1 MNIIKKYIFN
11 LWDYQL
17 RLDDF
22 STGEEYYSYHIKYL
36 CKSFIFTN
44 VFVFLYVFFI
54 FYIIDLFSLNDT
66 REVSNNLFSL
76 FFVAAPL
83 AIFWFWNVLILSISN
98 DVYKQNTSHAS
109 GFYIGVSWIA
119 SMIIVL
125 VPVYLYIILAHI
137 VIIMN

>member
-17 RLDDF
+17 KLDDF

-36 CKSFIFTN
+36 CKSFIITN
-44 VFVFLYVFFI
+44 AFVFLYVFFI
-54 FYIIDLFSLNDT
+54 LYIIDLFSLNDT

-83 AIFWFWNVLILSISN
+83 VIFWFWNVLILGISN
-98 DVYKQNTSHAS
+98 NVYKQNTSHAS
-109 GFYIGVSWIA
+109 GFFTIVSWTA
-119 SMIIVL
+119 SMIIVCI
-125 VPVYLYIILAHI
+125 PGYLYHILI
-137 VIIMN
+137 R